1 MAVVNNILN
10 KVSLN
15 TAKYNENLQKMRKKT
30 KAETKEM
37 GSAFKAMGSAWAAV
51 AGAISAGALG
61 NAIVKELKATESA
74 VASFITTTGGVDEA
88 RNTFEMLQQAARDT
102 LQPFDAL
109 KAAALDLR
117 RNGIA
122 PSAEQLKTFSQIA
135 VSSGKS
141 LETVTSSFTAALQG
155 RFKALTQLGITAQD
169 MGDKLAL
176 TYKGTTTEIE
186 KNSAALA
193 GYFEKIGEENRG
205 ALDYLQNGMTG
216 ALNHLDNAWGDFVR
230 SIAESGLGQAIADTI
245 RVGANAL
252 DGFTQ
257 WINNNKQPIQKFF
270 NAWSDYIKRL
280 GNDFQQLQR
289 DMESWFQ
296 TSEKINGKGTEEK
309 TPGFLG
315 WITSLSQT
323 AGEKYFELFN
333 GSDAERAYKAE
344 KERLKALFDQRTAN
358 MKKGSAAYTAE
369 VEKLNQSIVD
379 LERKFSDKQT
389 TVFGRVL
396 KFFDPED
403 TAAKLVKFSDEYTEY
418 LEEADRKRK
427 EFEDGLKGT
436 GEGTDGIGD
445 TVLFGSQ
452 KGTKS
457 AFRAL
462 TDSWRDYYNNIMDL
476 QKSAMSDREKIDAE
490 YFSKLAELQEQAGKS
505 QTATAE
511 EINTVRELLEAEHA
525 QKIKELRE
533 QALTFY
539 TDVIGNEEQQIRE
552 SYSRKM
558 EDLEAFH
565 ADQLLSESEF
575 LDARNALY
583 EQYNN
588 DMLALR
594 EKQKKKGDG
603 GLFFSTEQ
611 AKELQAFGDGMDT
624 LSGAFSNLT
633 DSMSQSGAKYKALFA
648 IQKAFAVASATANAI
663 VAWSQALSDPT
674 QVSWVAKLAQYANAI
689 AMTTNILTQLKGV
702 EMHDRGGRIG
712 AGKIGIVGEYGPE
725 IVTGPANVTSRKDT
739 ADLARSA
746 LNGNGVQVNLY
757 EDASRAGTVDTSQ
770 GMDGEQVINIF
781 VSNIRRG
788 GRMAQAME
796 STYQL
801 HRYGGA

>member
-37 GSAFKAMGSAWAAV
+37 GTAFKAMGNVWAAV

-61 NAIVKELKATESA
+61 NAIVKELKATETA
-74 VASFITTTGGVDEA
+74 VAGFITTAGGVEQA
-88 RNTFEMLQQAARDT
+88 RATFEMLQQAARDT

-109 KAAALDLR
+109 RAAAQDLQ

-141 LETVTSSFTAALQG
+141 LETVTASFTAALQG

-257 WINNNKQPIQKFF
+257 WINNNKQPIQNFF

-323 AGEKYFELFN
+323 AGEKYFELLN
-333 GSDAERAYKAE
+333 GSDAERQYKYQ
-344 KERLKALFDQRTAN
+344 KQQILDVFKRK
-358 MKKGSAAYTAE
+358 MSGYKKGSEEYQKLIEQQNDAI
-369 VEKLNQSIVD
+369 VE
-379 LERKFSDKQT
+379 LEKKFSDKQT

-490 YFSKLAELQEQAGKS
+490 YFSKLAELQEQAKNS
-505 QTATAE
+505 KTATDE

-552 SYSRKM
+552 SYSRKI

-565 ADQLLSESEF
+565 ADQLLSETEF
-575 LDARNALY
+575 LEARNALY
-583 EQYNN
+583 EQYN
-588 DMLALR
+588 AEVTAFKKR
-594 EKQKKKGDG
+594 QKDG
-603 GLFFSTEQ
+603 GSYFFSKEEQ
-611 AKELQAFGDGMDT
+611 QQVAEFSDGMNS
-624 LSGAFSNLT
+624 LSDVFQNLT

-648 IQKAFAVASATANAI
+648 VQKAFAVASATANAI
-663 VAWSQALSDPT
+663 LAWSQALSDTANPT
-674 QVSWVAKLAQYANAI
+674 WIGKLAAYANAV
-689 AMTTNILTQLKGV
+689 ALTTGIITQLKGV
-702 EMHDRGGRIG
+702 EMHDRGGHIG
-712 AGKIGIVGEYGPE
+712 AGKIGIVGEFGPE
-725 IVTGPANVTSRKDT
+725 LVTGPATVTSRKDT

-757 EDASRAGTVDTSQ
+757 EDASRAGTVDASQ

>member
-37 GSAFKAMGSAWAAV
+37 GSAFKAMGNVWAGV

-61 NAIVKELKATESA
+61 TAIVKELKATETA
-74 VASFITTTGGVDEA
+74 VAGFISTVGGVEQA
-88 RNTFEMLQQAARDT
+88 RATFEMLQQAARDT

-109 KAAALDLR
+109 KAAAQDLQ

-135 VSSGKS
+135 ISSGKS
-141 LETVTSSFTAALQG
+141 LETVTASFTAALQG
-155 RFKALTQLGITAQD
+155 RFKALNQLGITAKD

-193 GYFEKIGEENRG
+193 GYFEKIGEENAG
-205 ALDYLQNGMTG
+205 ALDYLQSGMTG

-230 SIAESGLGQAIADTI
+230 AIAESGLGQAIADTI
-245 RVGANAL
+245 RVGASAL
-252 DGFTQ
+252 DGFTA
-257 WINNNKQPIQKFF
+257 WINDNKQPIKEFF
-270 NAWSDYIKRL
+270 NRWSDYIKRL
-280 GNDFQQLQR
+280 GDNFQQLQR
-289 DMESWFQ
+289 DMLSWFE
-296 TSEKINGKGTEEK
+296 TSQKINGNEEET
-309 TPGFLG
+309 TPGFFG
-315 WITSLSQT
+315 WLDSLATT

-333 GSDAERAYKAE
+333 GSEAERAYKYQKQQIIDVFAR
-344 KERLKALFDQRTAN
+344 KMSQY
-358 MKKGSAAYTAE
+358 KKGSEEYQ
-369 VEKLNQSIVD
+369 KLIEQQNQAIVD
-379 LERKFSDKQT
+379 LEKKYADEQT

-396 KFFDPED
+396 KFLSPED
-403 TAAKLVKFSDEYTEY
+403 TGQKLIKNAEQYTKY

-427 EFEDGLKGT
+427 EFEENLAGSAGSEDSGDSFKPFGT
-436 GEGTDGIGD
+436 QGVKTQIKVLED
-445 TVLFGSQ
+445 TWG
-452 KGTKS
+452 
-457 AFRAL
+457 A
-462 TDSWRDYYNNIMDL
+462 YYAKMLEL
-476 QKSAMSDREKIDAE
+476 QSDAMSEKAKIDAE
-490 YFSKLAELQEQAGKS
+490 YFSKLAELQEQAKNS
-505 QTATAE
+505 QTATDE

-525 QKIKELRE
+525 AKIKQLRE

-539 TDVIGNEEQQIRE
+539 TEVIGNEEEQIRE

-603 GLFFSTEQ
+603 GLFFTTEQ

-633 DSMSQSGAKYKALFA
+633 NSMSQSGAKYKALFA
-648 IQKAFAVASATANAI
+648 IQKAFAVASATTNAI
-663 VAWSQALSDPT
+663 LAWSKALGESEGG
-674 QVSWVAKLAQYANAI
+674 WLAALANYASAV
-689 AMTTNILTQLKGV
+689 AMTTNILSQLKGV
-702 EMHDRGGRIG
+702 EMHDRGGRIA

>member
-30 KAETKEM
+30 QTETKEI
-37 GSAFKAMGSAWAAV
+37 GSAFKAMGNVWAGV

-61 NAIVKELKATESA
+61 TAIVKELKATETA
-74 VASFITTTGGVDEA
+74 VAGFISTAGGVEQA
-88 RNTFEMLQQAARDT
+88 RATFEMLQQAARDT

-109 KAAALDLR
+109 KAAAQDLQ

-122 PSAEQLKTFSQIA
+122 PSAEQLTTFSQIA
-135 VSSGKS
+135 ISSGKS
-141 LETVTSSFTAALQG
+141 LETVTASFTAALQG
-155 RFKALTQLGITAQD
+155 RFKALNQLGITAKD

-193 GYFEKIGEENRG
+193 GYFEKIGEENAG
-205 ALDYLQNGMTG
+205 ALDYLQSGMTG

-230 SIAESGLGQAIADTI
+230 GIAESGLGQAIADTI
-245 RVGANAL
+245 RVGASAL
-252 DGFTQ
+252 DGFTA
-257 WINNNKQPIQKFF
+257 WINDNKQPIKQFF
-270 NAWSDYIKRL
+270 NRWSDYIKRL
-280 GNDFQQLQR
+280 GADFQQLQR
-289 DMESWFQ
+289 DMLSWFE
-296 TSEKINGKGTEEK
+296 TSQKINGTEEK
-309 TPGFLG
+309 SPGFFG
-315 WITSLSQT
+315 WLDSLATT

-333 GSDAERAYKAE
+333 GSEAERAYKYQKQQIIDVFAR
-344 KERLKALFDQRTAN
+344 KMSQY
-358 MKKGSAAYTAE
+358 KKGTEEYQ
-369 VEKLNQSIVD
+369 KLIEQQNQAILD
-379 LERKFSDKQT
+379 LEKKYADEQT
-389 TVFGRVL
+389 TVIGRVF
-396 KFFDPED
+396 KFLSPED
-403 TAAKLVKFSDEYTEY
+403 TGQKLIKNAEQYTKY

-427 EFEDGLKGT
+427 EFEENLAGSAGSEDGGDSFKPFGT
-436 GEGTDGIGD
+436 QGVKTQIKVLED
-445 TVLFGSQ
+445 TWG
-452 KGTKS
+452 
-457 AFRAL
+457 A
-462 TDSWRDYYNNIMDL
+462 YYAKMLEL
-476 QKSAMSDREKIDAE
+476 QSDAMTEREKIDAE

-533 QALTFY
+533 QALAFY
-539 TDVIGNEEQQIRE
+539 TESVGNEEQQIRE

-558 EDLEAFH
+558 EDLEAYH

-575 LDARNALY
+575 LEARNALY

-603 GLFFSTEQ
+603 GLFFTTEQ
-611 AKELQAFGDGMDT
+611 AKELQTFSDGMDT
-624 LSGAFSNLT
+624 LSGAFSNLAN
-633 DSMSQSGAKYKALFA
+633 SMGQSGAKYKALFA
-648 IQKAFAVASATANAI
+648 MQKAFAVASATTNAI
-663 VAWSQALSDPT
+663 LAWSKALGQSEGGWLT
-674 QVSWVAKLAQYANAI
+674 ALANYASAV

-702 EMHDRGGRIG
+702 EMHDRGGRIA
-712 AGKIGIVGEYGPE
+712 AGKIGIVGEFGPE
-725 IVTGPANVTSRKDT
+725 LVTGPANVTSRKDT

>member
-37 GSAFKAMGSAWAAV
+37 GAAFKAMGSAWAAV

-61 NAIVKELKATESA
+61 NAIIKELKATESA

-141 LETVTSSFTAALQG
+141 LETVTASFTAALQG
-155 RFKALTQLGITAQD
+155 RFKALTQLGITAKD
-169 MGDKLAL
+169 AGDKIAL

-193 GYFEKIGEENRG
+193 GYFEEIGKQNKG
-205 ALDYLQNGMTG
+205 ALDYLQSGMTG

-230 SIAESGLGQAIADTI
+230 GIAESGLGQAIADTI

-252 DGFTQ
+252 DGFTK
-257 WINNNKQPIQKFF
+257 WINDNKQPIKKFF
-270 NAWSDYIKRL
+270 NAWSDYIKQL
-280 GNDFQQLQR
+280 GRDFQDLQN
-289 DMESWFQ
+289 DMLSWFQ
-296 TSEKINGKGTEEK
+296 TAQKINGNEEQ
-309 TPGFLG
+309 TPGFFGWLSSLG
-315 WITSLSQT
+315 KT

-344 KERLKALFDQRTAN
+344 KTRLKALFDQRVAN
-358 MKKGSAAYTAE
+358 IQKGSAKYMAE
-369 VEKLNQSIVD
+369 VEKFNQSIVN
-379 LERKFSDKQT
+379 LERKFSDEQT

-396 KFFDPED
+396 QFFNPED
-403 TAAKLVKFSDEYTEY
+403 TAEKLSKNADQYTEY
-418 LEEADRKRK
+418 LKEQERKRK
-427 EFEDGLKGT
+427 EFEESLKGTGT

-457 AFRAL
+457 AFKAL

-476 QKSAMSDREKIDAE
+476 QKSAMSERAKIDAE
-490 YFSKLAELQEQAGKS
+490 YYSKLAELDEQARNS

-525 QKIKELRE
+525 HKIKELRE
-533 QALTFY
+533 QAYSFY
-539 TDVIGNEEQQIRE
+539 TDLMGNEEEKIRE

-565 ADQLLSESEF
+565 ADQLLSETEF
-575 LDARNALY
+575 LEARNALY
-583 EQYNN
+583 EQYNAEVT
-588 DMLALR
+588 ALKKR
-594 EKQKKKGDG
+594 QKDG
-603 GLFFSTEQ
+603 GSYFFSKEEQ
-611 AKELQAFGDGMDT
+611 QQVAEFSDGMNS
-624 LSGAFSNLT
+624 LSEAFQNLT
-633 DSMSQSGAKYKALFA
+633 NSMSQSGAKYKALFA

-712 AGKIGIVGEYGPE
+712 AGKIGIVGEFGPE
-725 IVTGPANVTSRKDT
+725 LVTGPANVTSRKDT

-746 LNGNGVQVNLY
+746 LNGNAVQVNLY

>member
-30 KAETKEM
+30 QTETKEI
-37 GSAFKAMGSAWAAV
+37 GSAFKAMGNVWAGV

-61 NAIVKELKATESA
+61 AAVIKELKATETA
-74 VASFITTTGGVDEA
+74 VAGFITTAGGVEQA
-88 RNTFEMLQQAARDT
+88 RATFEMLQQAARDT

-109 KAAALDLR
+109 RAAAQDLQ

-141 LETVTSSFTAALQG
+141 LETVTASFTAALQG

-257 WINNNKQPIQKFF
+257 WINNNKQPIQNFF

-333 GSDAERAYKAE
+333 GSDAERQYKYQ
-344 KERLKALFDQRTAN
+344 KQQILDVFKRK
-358 MKKGSAAYTAE
+358 MSGYKKGSEEYQKLIEQQNDAI
-369 VEKLNQSIVD
+369 VE
-379 LERKFSDKQT
+379 LEKKFSDKQT

-552 SYSRKM
+552 SYSRKI

-565 ADQLLSESEF
+565 ADQLLSETEF
-575 LDARNALY
+575 LEARNALY
-583 EQYNN
+583 EQYN
-588 DMLALR
+588 AEVTAFKKR
-594 EKQKKKGDG
+594 QKEG
-603 GLFFSTEQ
+603 GSYFFSKEEQ
-611 AKELQAFGDGMDT
+611 QQVAEFSDGMNS
-624 LSGAFSNLT
+624 LSDVFQNLT

-663 VAWSQALSDPT
+663 LAWSQALSDTANPT
-674 QVSWVAKLAQYANAI
+674 WIGKLAAYANAV
-689 AMTTNILTQLKGV
+689 ALTTGIITQLKGV
-702 EMHDRGGRIG
+702 EMHDRGGHIG
-712 AGKIGIVGEYGPE
+712 AGKIGIVGEFGPE
-725 IVTGPANVTSRKDT
+725 LVTGPANVTSRKDT

-757 EDASRAGTVDTSQ
+757 EDASRAGTVDASQ

>member
-30 KAETKEM
+30 KAETKEI
-37 GSAFKAMGSAWAAV
+37 GSAFKAMGNVWAGV

-61 NAIVKELKATESA
+61 AAIVKELKATESA

-141 LETVTSSFTAALQG
+141 LETVTASFTAALQG
-155 RFKALTQLGITAQD
+155 RFKALNQLGITAQD
-169 MGDKLAL
+169 MGTKLSL

-193 GYFEKIGEENRG
+193 GYFKEIGEQNKG
-205 ALDYLQNGMTG
+205 ALDYLQSGMTG
-216 ALNHLDNAWGDFVR
+216 AFNHLDNAWGDFVR
-230 SIAESGLGQAIADTI
+230 SLAESGIGKLITDAVREIAGGLDSVTSWINENSPYIKQFFQSIGDAFGTIAKVVKDSTESALKFIAKFWDDSESESKDGISNIGFFLSQFFNFARVGFLEDVAKPAAKAWGAISGGLTAIGEGLGSSLSGGNFFDAYNNSLNRNANEMIQTQKELNAAIKFQLQDIDNARKNLVEELNKPLPTPKLPEAVSFQIGGAGGKSGGSKAAADTW
-245 RVGANAL
+245 GAYYSKML
-252 DGFTQ
+252 E
-257 WINNNKQPIQKFF
+257 
-270 NAWSDYIKRL
+270 
-280 GNDFQQLQR
+280 LQ
-289 DMESWFQ
+289 S
-296 TSEKINGKGTEEK
+296 N
-309 TPGFLG
+309 
-315 WITSLSQT
+315 
-323 AGEKYFELFN
+323 
-333 GSDAERAYKAE
+333 
-344 KERLKALFDQRTAN
+344 
-358 MKKGSAAYTAE
+358 
-369 VEKLNQSIVD
+369 
-379 LERKFSDKQT
+379 
-389 TVFGRVL
+389 
-396 KFFDPED
+396 
-403 TAAKLVKFSDEYTEY
+403 
-418 LEEADRKRK
+418 
-427 EFEDGLKGT
+427 
-436 GEGTDGIGD
+436 
-445 TVLFGSQ
+445 
-452 KGTKS
+452 
-457 AFRAL
+457 
-462 TDSWRDYYNNIMDL
+462 
-476 QKSAMSDREKIDAE
+476 AMSDREKIDAE

-511 EINTVRELLEAEHA
+511 EINTVRELLETEHA

-533 QALTFY
+533 QALAFY
-539 TDVIGNEEQQIRE
+539 TESVGNEEQQIRE

-565 ADQLLSESEF
+565 ADQLLSENEF
-575 LDARNALY
+575 LEARNALY
-583 EQYNN
+583 EQYNA
-588 DMLALR
+588 DVTAFKKR
-594 EKQKKKGDG
+594 QKDG
-603 GLFFSTEQ
+603 GSYFFSKEEQ
-611 AKELQAFGDGMDT
+611 QQVAEFSDGMNS
-624 LSGAFSNLT
+624 LSDAFQNLT
-633 DSMSQSGAKYKALFA
+633 NSMSQSGAKYKALFA

-663 VAWSQALSDPT
+663 VAWSQALADPT
-674 QVSWVAKLAQYANAI
+674 QVSWIAKLAQYANAI

-712 AGKIGIVGEYGPE
+712 AGKIGIVGEFGPE

>member
-30 KAETKEM
+30 KAETKKM

-141 LETVTSSFTAALQG
+141 LETVTASFTAALQG
-155 RFKALTQLGITAQD
+155 RFKALNQLGITAKD

-193 GYFEKIGEENRG
+193 GYFEKIGEQNKG
-205 ALDYLQNGMTG
+205 ALDYLQSGMTG

-230 SIAESGLGQAIADTI
+230 GIAESGLGQAIADTI

-252 DGFTQ
+252 DGFTA
-257 WINNNKQPIQKFF
+257 WINDNKQPIKEFF
-270 NAWSDYIKRL
+270 NRWSDYIKRL
-280 GNDFQQLQR
+280 GDDFQQLQR
-289 DMESWFQ
+289 DMLSWFE
-296 TSEKINGKGTEEK
+296 TSQKINGKGTEEK

-333 GSDAERAYKAE
+333 GSDAERQYKYQ
-344 KERLKALFDQRTAN
+344 KQQILDVFKRK
-358 MKKGSAAYTAE
+358 MSGYKKGSEEYQKLIEQQNDAI
-369 VEKLNQSIVD
+369 VE
-379 LERKFSDKQT
+379 LEKKFSDKQT

-565 ADQLLSESEF
+565 ADQLLSETEF
-575 LDARNALY
+575 LEARNALY
-583 EQYNN
+583 EQYN
-588 DMLALR
+588 AEVTAFKKR
-594 EKQKKKGDG
+594 QKEG
-603 GLFFSTEQ
+603 GSYFFSKEEQ
-611 AKELQAFGDGMDT
+611 QQVAEFSDGMNS
-624 LSGAFSNLT
+624 LSDVFQNLT

-663 VAWSQALSDPT
+663 LAWSQALSDTANPT
-674 QVSWVAKLAQYANAI
+674 WIGKLAAYANAV
-689 AMTTNILTQLKGV
+689 ALTTGIITQLKGV
-702 EMHDRGGRIG
+702 EMHDRGGHIG
-712 AGKIGIVGEYGPE
+712 AGKIGIVGEFGPE
-725 IVTGPANVTSRKDT
+725 LVTGPATVTSRKDT

-757 EDASRAGTVDTSQ
+757 EDASRAGTVDASQ

>member
-109 KAAALDLR
+109 KAAAQDLQ

-135 VSSGKS
+135 ISSGKS
-141 LETVTSSFTAALQG
+141 LETVTASFTAALQG
-155 RFKALTQLGITAQD
+155 RFKALNQLGITAKD

-193 GYFEKIGEENRG
+193 GYFEKIGEENAK
-205 ALDYLQNGMTG
+205 ALDYLQSGMTG

-230 SIAESGLGQAIADTI
+230 GIAESGLGQAIADTI

-252 DGFTQ
+252 DGFTA
-257 WINNNKQPIQKFF
+257 WINDNKQPIKEFF
-270 NAWSDYIKRL
+270 NRWSDYIKRL

-289 DMESWFQ
+289 DMLSWFE
-296 TSEKINGKGTEEK
+296 TSQKINGNEEEN
-309 TPGFLG
+309 TPGFFG
-315 WITSLSQT
+315 WIDTIAQT

-358 MKKGSAAYTAE
+358 IKKGSAEYTAE
-369 VEKLNQSIVD
+369 VEKFNQSIVD
-379 LERKFSDKQT
+379 LERKYSDKQT

-418 LEEADRKRK
+418 LNKADRKRK
-427 EFEDGLKGT
+427 EFEENLAGSAGSGDTGIIT
-436 GEGTDGIGD
+436 RSFGEGTGKNVASRAATD
-445 TVLFGSQ
+445 TWGAYYAKMLELQSDAM
-452 KGTKS
+452 TE
-457 AFRAL
+457 RA
-462 TDSWRDYYNNIMDL
+462 
-476 QKSAMSDREKIDAE
+476 KIDAE
-490 YFSKLAELQEQAGKS
+490 YFSKLAELQEQAAKS

-533 QALTFY
+533 QALAFY
-539 TDVIGNEEQQIRE
+539 TESVGNEEQQIRD

-565 ADQLLSESEF
+565 ADQLLSETEF
-575 LDARNALY
+575 LEARNALY
-583 EQYNN
+583 EQYN
-588 DMLALR
+588 AEVTEFKKR
-594 EKQKKKGDG
+594 QKDG
-603 GLFFSTEQ
+603 GSYFFSKEEQ
-611 AKELQAFGDGMDT
+611 QQVAEFSDGMNS
-624 LSGAFSNLT
+624 LSDAFQNLT
-633 DSMSQSGAKYKALFA
+633 NSMSQSGAKYKALFA

-702 EMHDRGGRIG
+702 EMHDRGGRIA

>member
-141 LETVTSSFTAALQG
+141 LETVTASFTAALQG
-155 RFKALTQLGITAQD
+155 RFKALNQLGITAQD
-169 MGDKLAL
+169 MGTKLAL

-193 GYFEKIGEENRG
+193 GYFKEIGEQNKG
-205 ALDYLQNGMTG
+205 ALDYLQSGMTG

-230 SIAESGLGQAIADTI
+230 GIAESGLGQAIADTI

-252 DGFTQ
+252 DGFTA
-257 WINNNKQPIQKFF
+257 WINDNKQPIKEFF
-270 NAWSDYIKRL
+270 NRWSDYIKRL

-289 DMESWFQ
+289 DMLSWFE
-296 TSEKINGKGTEEK
+296 TSQKINGNEEN
-309 TPGFLG
+309 TPGFFG
-315 WITSLSQT
+315 WIDSIAQT

-344 KERLKALFDQRTAN
+344 KTRLKALFDQRVAN
-358 MKKGSAAYTAE
+358 IQKGSAEYTAE
-369 VEKLNQSIVD
+369 VEKFNQSIVD

-403 TAAKLVKFSDEYTEY
+403 TAAKLVKYSDEYTEY

-427 EFEDGLKGT
+427 EAEENLNGSAGSGDTGIITRSF
-436 GEGTDGIGD
+436 GEGNGKNVASRAATDTWGAYYAKMLELQSD
-445 TVLFGSQ
+445 AMTE
-452 KGTKS
+452 
-457 AFRAL
+457 RA
-462 TDSWRDYYNNIMDL
+462 
-476 QKSAMSDREKIDAE
+476 KIDAE
-490 YFSKLAELQEQAGKS
+490 YYSKLAELDEQAGKS

-511 EINTVRELLEAEHA
+511 EINTVRELLETEHA

-533 QALTFY
+533 QALAFY
-539 TDVIGNEEQQIRE
+539 TESVGNEEQQIRE

-558 EDLEAFH
+558 EDLEAYH

-575 LDARNALY
+575 LEARNALY
-583 EQYNN
+583 EQYN
-588 DMLALR
+588 AEVTEFKKR
-594 EKQKKKGDG
+594 QKDG
-603 GLFFSTEQ
+603 GSYFFSKEEQ
-611 AKELQAFGDGMDT
+611 QQVAEFSDGMNS
-624 LSGAFSNLT
+624 LSDAFQNLT
-633 DSMSQSGAKYKALFA
+633 NSMSQSGAKYKALFA

-674 QVSWVAKLAQYANAI
+674 QVSWIAKLAQYANAI

-702 EMHDRGGRIG
+702 EMHDRGGRIA

-746 LNGNGVQVNLY
+746 LSGNGVQVNLY

>member
-30 KAETKEM
+30 KAETKEI
-37 GSAFKAMGSAWAAV
+37 GSAFKAVGNVWAGV

-61 NAIVKELKATESA
+61 TAIVKELKATETA
-74 VASFITTTGGVDEA
+74 VAGFINTAGGVEQA
-88 RNTFEMLQQAARDT
+88 RATFEMLQQAARDT

-109 KAAALDLR
+109 RAAAQDLQ

-122 PSAEQLKTFSQIA
+122 LSAEQLKTFSQIA
-135 VSSGKS
+135 ISSGKS
-141 LETVTSSFTAALQG
+141 LETVTASFTAALQG

-169 MGDKLAL
+169 MGNKLAL

-257 WINNNKQPIQKFF
+257 WINNNKQPIQNFF

-333 GSDAERAYKAE
+333 GSDAERQYKYQ
-344 KERLKALFDQRTAN
+344 KQQILDVFKRK
-358 MKKGSAAYTAE
+358 MSGYKKGSEEYQKLIEQQNDAI
-369 VEKLNQSIVD
+369 VE
-379 LERKFSDKQT
+379 LEKKFSDKQT

-552 SYSRKM
+552 SYSRKI

-565 ADQLLSESEF
+565 ADQLLSETEF
-575 LDARNALY
+575 LEARNALY
-583 EQYNN
+583 EQYN
-588 DMLALR
+588 AEVTAFKKR
-594 EKQKKKGDG
+594 QKEG
-603 GLFFSTEQ
+603 GSYFFSKEEQ
-611 AKELQAFGDGMDT
+611 QQVAEFSDGMSS
-624 LSGAFSNLT
+624 LSDVFQNLT

-663 VAWSQALSDPT
+663 LAWSQALSDTANPT
-674 QVSWVAKLAQYANAI
+674 WIGKLAAYANAV
-689 AMTTNILTQLKGV
+689 ALTTGIITQLKGV
-702 EMHDRGGRIG
+702 EMHDRGGHIG
-712 AGKIGIVGEYGPE
+712 AGKIGIVGEFGPE
-725 IVTGPANVTSRKDT
+725 LVTGPANVTSRKDT

>member
-37 GSAFKAMGSAWAAV
+37 GAAFKAMGSAWAAV

-74 VASFITTTGGVDEA
+74 VASFITTTGGVGEA
-88 RNTFEMLQQAARDT
+88 RATFEMLQQAARDT

-141 LETVTSSFTAALQG
+141 LETVTASFTAALQG
-155 RFKALTQLGITAQD
+155 RFKALNQLGITAKD
-169 MGDKLAL
+169 TGDKLAL

-186 KNSAALA
+186 KNSEALA

-216 ALNHLDNAWGDFVR
+216 AFNHLDNAWGDFVR
-230 SIAESGLGQAIADTI
+230 SLAESGIGKLITDAVREIA
-245 RVGANAL
+245 GGL
-252 DGFTQ
+252 DSVTS
-257 WINNNKQPIQKFF
+257 WINENSPYINMFFQSIGDAFGTIAKVVKDSTESAFKFISKFWDDSESESKDGISNIGFFLSQFF
-270 NAWSDYIKRL
+270 NFARA
-280 GNDFQQLQR
+280 
-289 DMESWFQ
+289 
-296 TSEKINGKGTEEK
+296 
-309 TPGFLG
+309 GFLEDVAKPAAKAWG
-315 WITSLSQT
+315 SISGGLTAIGEGLGTALSGGNFFDAYNNSLNRNADEMIQT
-323 AGEKYFELFN
+323 QKELNTAIKFQFQDIDNARKKLVEELNKPLPTPKLPEAVSFQIGGAGGKSGGSKAATDTWGGYYAKMLELQ
-333 GSDAERAYKAE
+333 SDAMSERA
-344 KERLKALFDQRTAN
+344 
-358 MKKGSAAYTAE
+358 
-369 VEKLNQSIVD
+369 
-379 LERKFSDKQT
+379 
-389 TVFGRVL
+389 
-396 KFFDPED
+396 
-403 TAAKLVKFSDEYTEY
+403 
-418 LEEADRKRK
+418 
-427 EFEDGLKGT
+427 
-436 GEGTDGIGD
+436 
-445 TVLFGSQ
+445 
-452 KGTKS
+452 
-457 AFRAL
+457 
-462 TDSWRDYYNNIMDL
+462 
-476 QKSAMSDREKIDAE
+476 KIDAE
-490 YFSKLAELQEQAGKS
+490 YFSKLAELQEQAKNS
-505 QTATAE
+505 QTATDE

-525 QKIKELRE
+525 AKIKQLRE

-565 ADQLLSESEF
+565 ADQLLSETEF
-575 LDARNALY
+575 LEARNALS
-583 EQYNN
+583 EQYN
-588 DMLALR
+588 AEVTAFKKR
-594 EKQKKKGDG
+594 QKEG
-603 GLFFSTEQ
+603 GSYFFSKEEQ
-611 AKELQAFGDGMDT
+611 QQVEQFSDGMNS
-624 LSGAFSNLT
+624 LSDAFQNLT

-663 VAWSQALSDPT
+663 VAWSKA
-674 QVSWVAKLAQYANAI
+674 LAQSEGGWMASLAAYANAI
-689 AMTTNILTQLKGV
+689 SLTTNILTQLKGV
-702 EMHDRGGRIG
+702 EMHDRGGHIG
-712 AGKIGIVGEYGPE
+712 AGKIGIVGEFGPE
-725 IVTGPANVTSRKDT
+725 LVTGPANVTSRKQT
-739 ADLARSA
+739 ADLARGA
-746 LNGNGVQVNLY
+746 LNGNNVQVNLI
-757 EDASRAGTVDTSQ
+757 EDASKAGTVDATQ
-770 GMDGEQVINIF
+770 TMDGEQVINIF

>member
-141 LETVTSSFTAALQG
+141 LETVTSTFTAALQG
-155 RFKALTQLGITAQD
+155 RFKALTQLGITAKD

-186 KNSAALA
+186 KNSEALA

-216 ALNHLDNAWGDFVR
+216 AFNHLDNAWGDFVR
-230 SIAESGLGQAIADTI
+230 SLAESGFGKLITDSVREIASCLDSVTSWINTNSPYIKQFFQSIGDAFGTI
-245 RVGANAL
+245 AKVVKDSTESALKFIAKFWDDSESESKDGISNIGFFLSQFFNFARVGFLEDVAKPAA
-252 DGFTQ
+252 
-257 WINNNKQPIQKFF
+257 K
-270 NAWSDYIKRL
+270 AWGAISGGLTAIGEGL
-280 GNDFQQLQR
+280 G
-289 DMESWFQ
+289 
-296 TSEKINGKGTEEK
+296 
-309 TPGFLG
+309 
-315 WITSLSQT
+315 TSLS
-323 AGEKYFELFN
+323 GGN
-333 GSDAERAYKAE
+333 
-344 KERLKALFDQRTAN
+344 
-358 MKKGSAAYTAE
+358 
-369 VEKLNQSIVD
+369 
-379 LERKFSDKQT
+379 
-389 TVFGRVL
+389 
-396 KFFDPED
+396 FFD
-403 TAAKLVKFSDEYTEY
+403 A
-418 LEEADRKRK
+418 
-427 EFEDGLKGT
+427 
-436 GEGTDGIGD
+436 
-445 TVLFGSQ
+445 
-452 KGTKS
+452 
-457 AFRAL
+457 
-462 TDSWRDYYNNIMDL
+462 YNNSLNRNANEIIQTQKELNAAIKFQL
-476 QKSAMSDREKIDAE
+476 QDIDNARKNLVEELNKPLPTPKLPEAVSFQIGGAGGKSGGSKAAADTWGAYYAKMLELQSNAMSDRAKIDAE
-490 YFSKLAELQEQAGKS
+490 YFSKLAELQEQAKNS

-525 QKIKELRE
+525 TKIKQLRE

-539 TDVIGNEEQQIRE
+539 TEVIGNEEEQIRE

-565 ADQLLSESEF
+565 ADQLLSETEF
-575 LDARNALY
+575 LEARNALY
-583 EQYNN
+583 EQYN
-588 DMLALR
+588 AEVTAFKKR
-594 EKQKKKGDG
+594 QKEG
-603 GLFFSTEQ
+603 GSYFFSKEEQ
-611 AKELQAFGDGMDT
+611 QQVAEFSDGMNG
-624 LSGAFSNLT
+624 LSDAFQNLT

-663 VAWSQALSDPT
+663 VAWSKALS
-674 QVSWVAKLAQYANAI
+674 QSEGGWIASLAAYANAI
-689 AMTTNILTQLKGV
+689 ALTTNILTQLKGV
-702 EMHDRGGRIG
+702 EMHDRGGHIG
-712 AGKIGIVGEYGPE
+712 AGKIGIVGEFGPE
-725 IVTGPANVTSRKDT
+725 LVTGPANVTSRKQT
-739 ADLARSA
+739 ADLARGA
-746 LNGNGVQVNLY
+746 LNGNNVQVNLI
-757 EDASRAGTVDTSQ
+757 EDASRAGTVDASQ
-770 GMDGEQVINIF
+770 TMDGEQVINIF

>member
-30 KAETKEM
+30 QTETKEI
-37 GSAFKAMGSAWAAV
+37 GSAFKAMGNVWAGV

-61 NAIVKELKATESA
+61 TAIVKELKATETA
-74 VASFITTTGGVDEA
+74 VAGFITTAGGVEQA
-88 RNTFEMLQQAARDT
+88 RATFEMLQQAARDT

-109 KAAALDLR
+109 KAAAQDLQ

-122 PSAEQLKTFSQIA
+122 PSAEQLTTFSQIA
-135 VSSGKS
+135 ISSGKS
-141 LETVTSSFTAALQG
+141 LETVTASFTAALQG
-155 RFKALTQLGITAQD
+155 RFKALTQLGITAKD

-193 GYFEKIGEENRG
+193 GYFEKIGKENAG
-205 ALDYLQNGMTG
+205 ALDYLQSGMTG

-230 SIAESGLGQAIADTI
+230 GIAESGLGQAIADTI

-252 DGFTQ
+252 DGFTK
-257 WINNNKQPIQKFF
+257 WINDNKQPIKEFF
-270 NAWSDYIKRL
+270 NRWSDYIKRL
-280 GNDFQQLQR
+280 GDDFQQLQR
-289 DMESWFQ
+289 DMSSWFE
-296 TSEKINGKGTEEK
+296 TSQKVNGAEEN

-315 WITSLSQT
+315 WIDTIAQT

-344 KERLKALFDQRTAN
+344 KKRLKALFDQRVAN
-358 MKKGSAAYTAE
+358 IKKGSTEYTAE
-369 VEKLNQSIVD
+369 VEKFNQSIVD

-396 KFFDPED
+396 NFFDPED

-418 LEEADRKRK
+418 LDEADRKRK
-427 EFEDGLKGT
+427 EFEENLAGSAGSAGAGIITQPFSEGT
-436 GEGTDGIGD
+436 GRNVASRAATDTWG
-445 TVLFGSQ
+445 
-452 KGTKS
+452 
-457 AFRAL
+457 A
-462 TDSWRDYYNNIMDL
+462 YYAKMLEL
-476 QKSAMSDREKIDAE
+476 QSDAMSEREKIDAE
-490 YFSKLAELQEQAGKS
+490 YYSKLAELQEQAGKS

-511 EINTVRELLEAEHA
+511 EINTVRELLETEHA

-533 QALTFY
+533 QALAFY
-539 TDVIGNEEQQIRE
+539 TESVGNEEQQIRE

-594 EKQKKKGDG
+594 DKQKKKGDG
-603 GLFFSTEQ
+603 GLFFTTEQ

-624 LSGAFSNLT
+624 LSGAFSNLA
-633 DSMSQSGAKYKALFA
+633 DSMGQSGAKYKALFA
-648 IQKAFAVASATANAI
+648 IQKAFAVASATTNAI
-663 VAWSQALSDPT
+663 LAWSKA
-674 QVSWVAKLAQYANAI
+674 LAQSEGGWLTALANYASAV

-702 EMHDRGGRIG
+702 EMHDRGGRIA

>member
-30 KAETKEM
+30 KAETKEI
-37 GSAFKAMGSAWAAV
+37 GSAFKAMGNVWAGV

-61 NAIVKELKATESA
+61 TAIVKELKATETA
-74 VASFITTTGGVDEA
+74 VAGFITTAGGVEQA
-88 RNTFEMLQQAARDT
+88 RATFEMLQQAARDT

-109 KAAALDLR
+109 KAAAQDLQ

-141 LETVTSSFTAALQG
+141 LETVTASFTAALQG
-155 RFKALTQLGITAQD
+155 RFKALNQLGITAKD

-193 GYFEKIGEENRG
+193 GYFEKIGEENAG
-205 ALDYLQNGMTG
+205 ALDYLQSGITG
-216 ALNHLDNAWGDFVR
+216 AFNHLDNAWGDFVR
-230 SIAESGLGQAIADTI
+230 SLAESGIGKLITDAVREIAGGLDSVTSWI
-245 RVGANAL
+245 NENSPYIKQFFQSIGDAFGIIAKVVKDSTESAFKFISKFWDDSESESKDGISNIGFFLSQFFNFARVGFMENVAKPAA
-252 DGFTQ
+252 T
-257 WINNNKQPIQKFF
+257 
-270 NAWSDYIKRL
+270 AWGSISGGLTAIGEGL
-280 GNDFQQLQR
+280 G
-289 DMESWFQ
+289 
-296 TSEKINGKGTEEK
+296 
-309 TPGFLG
+309 
-315 WITSLSQT
+315 TSLSGGNFFDAYNNSLNRNADEMIET
-323 AGEKYFELFN
+323 AKHWDQAIKFQLQDIDNNRKKLAEELNKPLPTPKLPESVSFQIGGSGGGRN
-333 GSDAERAYKAE
+333 GGSKAATDTWGGYYAKMLELQSDAMSEKA
-344 KERLKALFDQRTAN
+344 
-358 MKKGSAAYTAE
+358 
-369 VEKLNQSIVD
+369 
-379 LERKFSDKQT
+379 
-389 TVFGRVL
+389 
-396 KFFDPED
+396 
-403 TAAKLVKFSDEYTEY
+403 
-418 LEEADRKRK
+418 
-427 EFEDGLKGT
+427 
-436 GEGTDGIGD
+436 
-445 TVLFGSQ
+445 
-452 KGTKS
+452 
-457 AFRAL
+457 
-462 TDSWRDYYNNIMDL
+462 
-476 QKSAMSDREKIDAE
+476 KIDAE
-490 YFSKLAELQEQAGKS
+490 YFSKLAELQEQAKNS

-558 EDLEAFH
+558 EDLEAYH

-575 LDARNALY
+575 LEARNALY
-583 EQYNN
+583 EQYN
-588 DMLALR
+588 AEVTEFKKR
-594 EKQKKKGDG
+594 QKDG
-603 GLFFSTEQ
+603 GSYFFSKEEQ
-611 AKELQAFGDGMDT
+611 QQVAEFSDGMNS
-624 LSGAFSNLT
+624 LSDAFHNLT
-633 DSMSQSGAKYKALFA
+633 NSMSQSGAKYKALFA

-712 AGKIGIVGEYGPE
+712 AGKIGIVGEFGPE
-725 IVTGPANVTSRKDT
+725 LVTGPANVTSRKDT

-788 GRMAQAME
+788 GRMAQTME

>member
-30 KAETKEM
+30 KAETKEI
-37 GSAFKAMGSAWAAV
+37 GSAFKAMGNVWAGV

-61 NAIVKELKATESA
+61 TAIVKEMKATETA
-74 VASFITTTGGVDEA
+74 VAGFINTAGGVEQA
-88 RNTFEMLQQAARDT
+88 RATFEMLQQAARDT

-109 KAAALDLR
+109 RAAAQDLQ

-141 LETVTSSFTAALQG
+141 LETVTASFTAALQG
-155 RFKALTQLGITAQD
+155 RFKSLNQLGITAKD

-186 KNSAALA
+186 KNSASLA
-193 GYFEKIGEENRG
+193 GYFEKIGEENAG
-205 ALDYLQNGMTG
+205 ALDYLQSGMTG

-230 SIAESGLGQAIADTI
+230 AIAESGLGQAIADTI
-245 RVGANAL
+245 RVGASAL
-252 DGFTQ
+252 DGFTA
-257 WINNNKQPIQKFF
+257 WINDNRQPIKEFF
-270 NAWSDYIKRL
+270 NRWSDYIKKL
-280 GNDFQQLQR
+280 GKDFQNLQN
-289 DMESWFQ
+289 DMLSWFE
-296 TSEKINGKGTEEK
+296 TSQKINGNEET
-309 TPGFLG
+309 TPGFFG
-315 WITSLSQT
+315 WLDSLATT

-333 GSDAERAYKAE
+333 GSEAERSYKYQKQQIIDVFAR
-344 KERLKALFDQRTAN
+344 KMSQY
-358 MKKGSAAYTAE
+358 KKGSEEYQ
-369 VEKLNQSIVD
+369 KLIEEQNQAIVD
-379 LERKFSDKQT
+379 LEKKYADEQT

-396 KFFDPED
+396 KFLSPED
-403 TAAKLVKFSDEYTEY
+403 TGQKLIKNAEQYTKY

-427 EFEDGLKGT
+427 ETEENLNGSAGPEDT
-436 GEGTDGIGD
+436 GDG
-445 TVLFGSQ
+445 F
-452 KGTKS
+452 KPFGTKGGTSGGKLATDTWS
-457 AFRAL
+457 A
-462 TDSWRDYYNNIMDL
+462 YYAKMLEL
-476 QKSAMSDREKIDAE
+476 QSDAMSEREKIDAE

-511 EINTVRELLEAEHA
+511 EINTVRELLETEHA

-603 GLFFSTEQ
+603 GLFFTTEQ

-624 LSGAFSNLT
+624 LSGAFSNLAN
-633 DSMSQSGAKYKALFA
+633 SMSQSGAKYKALFA
-648 IQKAFAVASATANAI
+648 IQKAFAVASATTNAI
-663 VAWSQALSDPT
+663 LAWSKALGESEGG
-674 QVSWVAKLAQYANAI
+674 WLAALANYATAV
-689 AMTTNILTQLKGV
+689 AMTTNILSQLKGV
-702 EMHDRGGRIG
+702 EMHDRGGRIA

>member
-30 KAETKEM
+30 QTETKEI
-37 GSAFKAMGSAWAAV
+37 GSAFKAMGNVWAGV

-61 NAIVKELKATESA
+61 TAVVKELKATETA
-74 VASFITTTGGVDEA
+74 VAGFITTAGGVEQA
-88 RNTFEMLQQAARDT
+88 RATFEMLQQAARDT

-109 KAAALDLR
+109 KAAAQDLQ

-122 PSAEQLKTFSQIA
+122 PSAEQLTTFSQIA
-135 VSSGKS
+135 ISSGKS
-141 LETVTSSFTAALQG
+141 LETVTASFTAALQG
-155 RFKALTQLGITAQD
+155 RFKALTQLGITAKD
-169 MGDKLAL
+169 AGDKIAL

-193 GYFEKIGEENRG
+193 GYFEEIGKQNKG
-205 ALDYLQNGMTG
+205 ALDYLQSGITG

-252 DGFTQ
+252 DGFTK
-257 WINNNKQPIQKFF
+257 WINDNKQPIKEFF
-270 NAWSDYIKRL
+270 NRWSDYIKRL
-280 GNDFQQLQR
+280 GDDFQQLQR
-289 DMESWFQ
+289 DMSSWFE
-296 TSEKINGKGTEEK
+296 TSQKVNGTEEN
-309 TPGFLG
+309 TPGFFG
-315 WITSLSQT
+315 WIDTIAQT

-344 KERLKALFDQRTAN
+344 KERLKALFDQRVAN
-358 MKKGSAAYTAE
+358 IQKGSAEYTAE
-369 VEKLNQSIVD
+369 VEKFNQSIVD
-379 LERKFSDKQT
+379 LERKYSDKQT

-396 KFFDPED
+396 NFFDPED
-403 TAAKLVKFSDEYTEY
+403 TAEKLVKYSDEYTKY
-418 LEEADRKRK
+418 LDEADRKRK
-427 EFEDGLKGT
+427 EFEENLAGTAGSAGAGIITQPFSEGT
-436 GEGTDGIGD
+436 GRNVASRAATDTWG
-445 TVLFGSQ
+445 
-452 KGTKS
+452 
-457 AFRAL
+457 A
-462 TDSWRDYYNNIMDL
+462 YYAKMLEL
-476 QKSAMSDREKIDAE
+476 QSDAMSEREKIDTE
-490 YFSKLAELQEQAGKS
+490 YYSKLAELQEQAGKS

-511 EINTVRELLEAEHA
+511 EINTVRELLETEHA

-533 QALTFY
+533 QALAFY
-539 TDVIGNEEQQIRE
+539 TESVGNEEQQIRE

-603 GLFFSTEQ
+603 GLFFTTEQ
-611 AKELQAFGDGMDT
+611 AKELQTFSDGMDT
-624 LSGAFSNLT
+624 LSGAFGNLAN
-633 DSMSQSGAKYKALFA
+633 SMGQSGAKYKALFA
-648 IQKAFAVASATANAI
+648 IQKAFAVASATTNAI
-663 VAWSQALSDPT
+663 LAWSKALGQSEGGWLT
-674 QVSWVAKLAQYANAI
+674 ALANYASAV

-702 EMHDRGGRIG
+702 EMHDRGGRIA

>member
-30 KAETKEM
+30 KTETKEM
-37 GSAFKAMGSAWAAV
+37 GAAFKAMGNVWAAV

-61 NAIVKELKATESA
+61 NAIVKELKATETA
-74 VASFITTTGGVDEA
+74 VAGFINTAGGVEQA
-88 RNTFEMLQQAARDT
+88 RATFEMLQQAARDT

-109 KAAALDLR
+109 RAAAQDLQ

-141 LETVTSSFTAALQG
+141 LETVTASFTAALQG

-257 WINNNKQPIQKFF
+257 WINNNKQPIQNFF

-333 GSDAERAYKAE
+333 GSDAERQYKYQ
-344 KERLKALFDQRTAN
+344 KQQILDVFKRK
-358 MKKGSAAYTAE
+358 MSGYKKGSEEYQKLIEQQNDAI
-369 VEKLNQSIVD
+369 VE
-379 LERKFSDKQT
+379 LEKKFSDKQT

-552 SYSRKM
+552 SYSRKI

-565 ADQLLSESEF
+565 ADQLLSETEF
-575 LDARNALY
+575 LEARNALY
-583 EQYNN
+583 EQYN
-588 DMLALR
+588 AEVTAFKKR
-594 EKQKKKGDG
+594 QKEG
-603 GLFFSTEQ
+603 GSYFFSKEEQ
-611 AKELQAFGDGMDT
+611 QQVAEFSDGMNS
-624 LSGAFSNLT
+624 LSDVFQNLT

-663 VAWSQALSDPT
+663 LAWSQALSDTANPT
-674 QVSWVAKLAQYANAI
+674 WIGKLAAYANAV
-689 AMTTNILTQLKGV
+689 ALTTGIITQLKGV
-702 EMHDRGGRIG
+702 EMHDRGGHIG
-712 AGKIGIVGEYGPE
+712 AGKIGIVGEFGPE
-725 IVTGPANVTSRKDT
+725 LVTGPATVTSRKDT

-757 EDASRAGTVDTSQ
+757 EDASRAGTVDASQ

>member
-141 LETVTSSFTAALQG
+141 LETVTASFTAALQG
-155 RFKALTQLGITAQD
+155 RFKALNQLGITAQD
-169 MGDKLAL
+169 MGTKLAL

-193 GYFEKIGEENRG
+193 GYFKEIGEQNKG
-205 ALDYLQNGMTG
+205 ALDYLQSGMTG

-230 SIAESGLGQAIADTI
+230 GIAESGLGQAIADTI

-252 DGFTQ
+252 DGFTA
-257 WINNNKQPIQKFF
+257 WINDNKQPIKEFF
-270 NAWSDYIKRL
+270 NRWSDYIKRL
-280 GNDFQQLQR
+280 GDDFQQLQR
-289 DMESWFQ
+289 DMLSWFE
-296 TSEKINGKGTEEK
+296 TSQKINGNEEN
-309 TPGFLG
+309 TPGFFG
-315 WITSLSQT
+315 WIDTIAQT

-358 MKKGSAAYTAE
+358 IKKGSAEYTAE
-369 VEKLNQSIVD
+369 VEKFNQSIVD

-418 LEEADRKRK
+418 LDEADRKRK
-427 EFEDGLKGT
+427 EHEENLKGT
-436 GEGTDGIGD
+436 TDSGDTGIITRPFGEGTGKNTASRAATD
-445 TVLFGSQ
+445 TWGAYYAKMLELQSDAM
-452 KGTKS
+452 TE
-457 AFRAL
+457 RA
-462 TDSWRDYYNNIMDL
+462 
-476 QKSAMSDREKIDAE
+476 KIDAE
-490 YFSKLAELQEQAGKS
+490 YYSKLAELDEQAGKS

-533 QALTFY
+533 QALAFY
-539 TDVIGNEEQQIRE
+539 TESVGNEEQQIRE

-558 EDLEAFH
+558 EDLEAYH

-575 LDARNALY
+575 LEARNALY
-583 EQYNN
+583 EQYN
-588 DMLALR
+588 AEVTEFKKR
-594 EKQKKKGDG
+594 QKDG
-603 GLFFSTEQ
+603 GSYFFSKEEQ
-611 AKELQAFGDGMDT
+611 QQVAEFSDGMNS
-624 LSGAFSNLT
+624 LSDAFQNLT
-633 DSMSQSGAKYKALFA
+633 NSMSQSGAKYKALFA

-712 AGKIGIVGEYGPE
+712 AGKIGIVGEFGPE

>member
-37 GSAFKAMGSAWAAV
+37 GSAFKAMGNVWAGV

-61 NAIVKELKATESA
+61 AAVIKELKATETA
-74 VASFITTTGGVDEA
+74 VAGFISTAGGVEQA
-88 RNTFEMLQQAARDT
+88 RATFEMLQQAARDT

-109 KAAALDLR
+109 RAAAQDLQ

-135 VSSGKS
+135 ISSGKS
-141 LETVTSSFTAALQG
+141 LETVTASFTAALQG
-155 RFKALTQLGITAQD
+155 RFKALNQLGITAKD

-193 GYFEKIGEENRG
+193 GYFEKIGEENAG
-205 ALDYLQNGMTG
+205 ALDYLQSGMTG
-216 ALNHLDNAWGDFVR
+216 AFNHLDNAWGDFVR
-230 SIAESGLGQAIADTI
+230 SLAESGIGKLITDAVREIAGGLDSVTSWINENSPYIKQFFQSIGDAFGTIAKIVKDSTESALKFIAKFWDDSESESKDGISNIGFFLSQFFNFARVGFLEDVAKPAVKAWGAISGGLTAIGEGLGSSLSGGNFFDAYNNSLNRNANEIIQTQKELNAAIKFQLQDIDIARKNLVEELNKPLPTPKLPEAVSFQIGGAGGKSGGSKAAADTW
-245 RVGANAL
+245 GGYYAKMLELQSNAM
-252 DGFTQ
+252 
-257 WINNNKQPIQKFF
+257 
-270 NAWSDYIKRL
+270 S
-280 GNDFQQLQR
+280 
-289 DMESWFQ
+289 
-296 TSEKINGKGTEEK
+296 
-309 TPGFLG
+309 
-315 WITSLSQT
+315 
-323 AGEKYFELFN
+323 
-333 GSDAERAYKAE
+333 ERA
-344 KERLKALFDQRTAN
+344 
-358 MKKGSAAYTAE
+358 
-369 VEKLNQSIVD
+369 
-379 LERKFSDKQT
+379 
-389 TVFGRVL
+389 
-396 KFFDPED
+396 
-403 TAAKLVKFSDEYTEY
+403 
-418 LEEADRKRK
+418 
-427 EFEDGLKGT
+427 
-436 GEGTDGIGD
+436 
-445 TVLFGSQ
+445 
-452 KGTKS
+452 
-457 AFRAL
+457 
-462 TDSWRDYYNNIMDL
+462 
-476 QKSAMSDREKIDAE
+476 KIDAE

-511 EINTVRELLEAEHA
+511 EINTVRELLETEHA

-533 QALTFY
+533 QAFAFY
-539 TDVIGNEEQQIRE
+539 TESVGNEEQQIRD

-603 GLFFSTEQ
+603 GLFFTTEQ
-611 AKELQAFGDGMDT
+611 AKELQSFSDGMDT
-624 LSGAFSNLT
+624 LSGAFSSLT
-633 DSMSQSGAKYKALFA
+633 ATMSQSGAKYKALFA
-648 IQKAFAVASATANAI
+648 IQKAFAVASATTNAI
-663 VAWSQALSDPT
+663 LAWSKALGQSEGGWIA
-674 QVSWVAKLAQYANAI
+674 SLAAYANAI
-689 AMTTNILTQLKGV
+689 ALTTNILTQLKGV
-702 EMHDRGGRIG
+702 EMHDRGGRIA

>member
-61 NAIVKELKATESA
+61 AAVVKELKATETA
-74 VASFITTTGGVDEA
+74 VAGFISTAGGVEQA
-88 RNTFEMLQQAARDT
+88 RATFEMLQQAARDT

-109 KAAALDLR
+109 KAAAQDLQ

-135 VSSGKS
+135 ISSGKS
-141 LETVTSSFTAALQG
+141 LETVTASFTAALQG
-155 RFKALTQLGITAQD
+155 RFKALNQLGITAKD

-193 GYFEKIGEENRG
+193 GYFEKIGEQNKG
-205 ALDYLQNGMTG
+205 ALDYLQSGMTG
-216 ALNHLDNAWGDFVR
+216 AFNHLDNAWGDFVR
-230 SIAESGLGQAIADTI
+230 SLAESGIGKLITDAMREIAGGLDSVTSWINENSPYIKQFFQSIGDAFGTIAKVVKDSTESALKFIAKFWDDSESESKDGISNIGFFLSQFFNFARVGFLEDVAKPAAKAWGAISGGLTAIGEGLGSSLSGGNFFDAYNNSLNRNANELIQTQKELNAAIKFQLQDIDNARKNLVEELNKPLPTPKLPEAVSFQIGGAGGKSGGSKAAADTW
-245 RVGANAL
+245 GAYFAKML
-252 DGFTQ
+252 E
-257 WINNNKQPIQKFF
+257 
-270 NAWSDYIKRL
+270 
-280 GNDFQQLQR
+280 LQ
-289 DMESWFQ
+289 S
-296 TSEKINGKGTEEK
+296 N
-309 TPGFLG
+309 
-315 WITSLSQT
+315 
-323 AGEKYFELFN
+323 
-333 GSDAERAYKAE
+333 
-344 KERLKALFDQRTAN
+344 
-358 MKKGSAAYTAE
+358 
-369 VEKLNQSIVD
+369 
-379 LERKFSDKQT
+379 
-389 TVFGRVL
+389 
-396 KFFDPED
+396 
-403 TAAKLVKFSDEYTEY
+403 
-418 LEEADRKRK
+418 
-427 EFEDGLKGT
+427 
-436 GEGTDGIGD
+436 
-445 TVLFGSQ
+445 
-452 KGTKS
+452 
-457 AFRAL
+457 
-462 TDSWRDYYNNIMDL
+462 
-476 QKSAMSDREKIDAE
+476 AMSEREKIDAE

-511 EINTVRELLEAEHA
+511 EINTVRELLETEHA

-533 QALTFY
+533 QALAFY
-539 TDVIGNEEQQIRE
+539 TESVGNEEQQIRE

-558 EDLEAFH
+558 EDLEAYH

-575 LDARNALY
+575 LEARNALY
-583 EQYNN
+583 EQYN
-588 DMLALR
+588 AEVTEFKKR
-594 EKQKKKGDG
+594 QKDG
-603 GLFFSTEQ
+603 GSYFFSKEEQ
-611 AKELQAFGDGMDT
+611 QQVAEFSDGMNS
-624 LSGAFSNLT
+624 LSDAFQNLT
-633 DSMSQSGAKYKALFA
+633 NSMSQSGAKYKALFA

-712 AGKIGIVGEYGPE
+712 AGKIGIVGEFGPE
-725 IVTGPANVTSRKDT
+725 LVTGPANVTSRKDT

>member
-30 KAETKEM
+30 KAETKEI
-37 GSAFKAMGSAWAAV
+37 GSAFKAMGNVWAGV

-61 NAIVKELKATESA
+61 SAVVKELKATETA
-74 VASFITTTGGVDEA
+74 VAGFISTAGGVEQA
-88 RNTFEMLQQAARDT
+88 RATFEMLQQAARDT

-109 KAAALDLR
+109 RAAAQDLQ

-135 VSSGKS
+135 ISSGKS
-141 LETVTSSFTAALQG
+141 LETVTASFTAALQG
-155 RFKALTQLGITAQD
+155 RFKALNQLGITAKD

-193 GYFEKIGEENRG
+193 GYFEKIGEENAG
-205 ALDYLQNGMTG
+205 ALDYLQSGMTG
-216 ALNHLDNAWGDFVR
+216 ALNHFDNAWGDFVR
-230 SIAESGLGQAIADTI
+230 GIAESGLGQAIADTI

-333 GSDAERAYKAE
+333 GSDAERQYKYQ
-344 KERLKALFDQRTAN
+344 KQQILDVFKRK
-358 MKKGSAAYTAE
+358 MSGYKKGSEEYQKLIEQQNDAI
-369 VEKLNQSIVD
+369 VE
-379 LERKFSDKQT
+379 LEKKFSDKQT

-476 QKSAMSDREKIDAE
+476 QKSAMSEREKIDAE
-490 YFSKLAELQEQAGKS
+490 YFSKLAELQEQAKNS

-594 EKQKKKGDG
+594 EKQKGDG

-663 VAWSQALSDPT
+663 LAWSQALSDTANPT
-674 QVSWVAKLAQYANAI
+674 WIGKLAAYANAV
-689 AMTTNILTQLKGV
+689 ALTTGIITQLKGV

-712 AGKIGIVGEYGPE
+712 AGKIGIVGEFGPE
-725 IVTGPANVTSRKDT
+725 LVTGPANVTSRKDT

-757 EDASRAGTVDTSQ
+757 EDASRAGTVDASQ
-770 GMDGEQVINIF
+770 TMDGEQVINIF

-788 GRMAQAME
+788 GRMAQAIE

>member
-30 KAETKEM
+30 QTETKEI
-37 GSAFKAMGSAWAAV
+37 GSAFKAMGNVWAGV

-61 NAIVKELKATESA
+61 TAVVKELKATETA
-74 VASFITTTGGVDEA
+74 VAGFITTAGGVEQA
-88 RNTFEMLQQAARDT
+88 RATFEMLQQAARDT

-109 KAAALDLR
+109 KAAAQDLQ

-122 PSAEQLKTFSQIA
+122 PSAEQLTTFSQIA
-135 VSSGKS
+135 ISSGKS
-141 LETVTSSFTAALQG
+141 LETVTASFTAALQG
-155 RFKALTQLGITAQD
+155 RFKALNQLGITAKD

-193 GYFEKIGEENRG
+193 GYFEKIGEENAG
-205 ALDYLQNGMTG
+205 ALDYLQSGMTG

-230 SIAESGLGQAIADTI
+230 GIAESGLGQAIADTI

-252 DGFTQ
+252 DGFTA
-257 WINNNKQPIQKFF
+257 WINDNKQPIKEFF
-270 NAWSDYIKRL
+270 NRWSDYIKRL
-280 GNDFQQLQR
+280 GDDFQQLQR
-289 DMESWFQ
+289 DMSSWFE
-296 TSEKINGKGTEEK
+296 TSQKINGNEEET

-315 WITSLSQT
+315 WLTSIGKT

-344 KERLKALFDQRTAN
+344 KTRLKALFDQRVAN
-358 MKKGSAAYTAE
+358 IKKGSAEYTAE
-369 VEKLNQSIVD
+369 VEKFNQSIVD
-379 LERKFSDKQT
+379 LERKYSDKQT
-389 TVFGRVL
+389 TLFGRVL
-396 KFFDPED
+396 NFYDPED
-403 TAAKLVKFSDEYTEY
+403 TAEKLVKYSNEYTEY
-418 LEEADRKRK
+418 LNEADRKRK
-427 EFEDGLKGT
+427 EHEENLKGT
-436 GEGTDGIGD
+436 TDSGDTGIITRPFGEGTGKNAANRAATD
-445 TVLFGSQ
+445 TWGAYYAKMLELQSDAM
-452 KGTKS
+452 TE
-457 AFRAL
+457 RA
-462 TDSWRDYYNNIMDL
+462 
-476 QKSAMSDREKIDAE
+476 KIDAE
-490 YFSKLAELQEQAGKS
+490 YYSKLAELDEQAGKS

-533 QALTFY
+533 QALAFY
-539 TDVIGNEEQQIRE
+539 TESVGNEEQQIRD

-603 GLFFSTEQ
+603 GLFFTTEQ
-611 AKELQAFGDGMDT
+611 TKELQAFSDGMDT
-624 LSGAFSNLT
+624 LSGAFSSLT
-633 DSMSQSGAKYKALFA
+633 ATMSQSGAKYKALFA
-648 IQKAFAVASATANAI
+648 IQKAFAVASATTNAI
-663 VAWSQALSDPT
+663 LAWSKALGESEGG
-674 QVSWVAKLAQYANAI
+674 WLAALANYATAV

-702 EMHDRGGRIG
+702 EMHDRGGRIA

-746 LNGNGVQVNLY
+746 LTGNGVQVNLY

>member
-30 KAETKEM
+30 QTETKEI
-37 GSAFKAMGSAWAAV
+37 GSAFKAVGNVWAGV

-61 NAIVKELKATESA
+61 TAIVKELKATETA
-74 VASFITTTGGVDEA
+74 VAGFINTAGGVEQA
-88 RNTFEMLQQAARDT
+88 RATFEMLQQAARDT

-109 KAAALDLR
+109 KAAALDLQ

-122 PSAEQLKTFSQIA
+122 PSAEQLTTFSQIA

-141 LETVTSSFTAALQG
+141 LETVTASFTAALQG
-155 RFKALTQLGITAQD
+155 RFKALNQLGITAKD
-169 MGDKLAL
+169 TGDKLAL

-193 GYFEKIGEENRG
+193 GYFQKIGEENAG
-205 ALDYLQNGMTG
+205 ALDYLQSGMTG
-216 ALNHLDNAWGDFVR
+216 AFNHLDNAWGDFVR
-230 SIAESGLGQAIADTI
+230 SLAESGIGKLITDAVREIAGGLDSVTSWINENSPYIKQFFQSIGDAFGTI
-245 RVGANAL
+245 AKVVKDSAESAFKFISKFWDDSESESKDGISNIGFFLSQFFNFARVGFMENVAKPAA
-252 DGFTQ
+252 T
-257 WINNNKQPIQKFF
+257 
-270 NAWSDYIKRL
+270 AWGAISGGLTAIGEGL
-280 GNDFQQLQR
+280 G
-289 DMESWFQ
+289 
-296 TSEKINGKGTEEK
+296 
-309 TPGFLG
+309 
-315 WITSLSQT
+315 TSLSGGNFFDAYNNSLNRNANEIIQT
-323 AGEKYFELFN
+323 QKELNAAIKFQLQDIDNARKNLVEELNKPLPTPKLPEAVSFQIGGAGGKSGGSKAAADTWGAYYAKMLELQ
-333 GSDAERAYKAE
+333 SDAMSERA
-344 KERLKALFDQRTAN
+344 
-358 MKKGSAAYTAE
+358 
-369 VEKLNQSIVD
+369 
-379 LERKFSDKQT
+379 
-389 TVFGRVL
+389 
-396 KFFDPED
+396 
-403 TAAKLVKFSDEYTEY
+403 
-418 LEEADRKRK
+418 
-427 EFEDGLKGT
+427 
-436 GEGTDGIGD
+436 
-445 TVLFGSQ
+445 
-452 KGTKS
+452 
-457 AFRAL
+457 
-462 TDSWRDYYNNIMDL
+462 
-476 QKSAMSDREKIDAE
+476 KIDAE

-505 QTATAE
+505 QTATAK
-511 EINTVRELLEAEHA
+511 EINTVRELLETEHA

-594 EKQKKKGDG
+594 EKQKGDG
-603 GLFFSTEQ
+603 GLFFFTEQ
-611 AKELQAFGDGMDT
+611 AKELQAFSDGMDT
-624 LSGAFSNLT
+624 LSGAFGNLAN
-633 DSMSQSGAKYKALFA
+633 SMGQSGAKYKALFA
-648 IQKAFAVASATANAI
+648 IQKAFAVASATTNSI
-663 VAWSQALSDPT
+663 LAWSKALGQSEGGWLT
-674 QVSWVAKLAQYANAI
+674 ALANYASAV
-689 AMTTNILTQLKGV
+689 AMTTNILSQLKGV
-702 EMHDRGGRIG
+702 EMHDRGGRIA

>member
-30 KAETKEM
+30 QTETKEI
-37 GSAFKAMGSAWAAV
+37 GSAFKTMGNVWAGV

-61 NAIVKELKATESA
+61 TAVVKEMKATETA
-74 VASFITTTGGVDEA
+74 VAGFINTAGGVEQA
-88 RNTFEMLQQAARDT
+88 RATFEMLQQAARDT

-109 KAAALDLR
+109 RAAAQDLQ

-135 VSSGKS
+135 ISSGKS
-141 LETVTSSFTAALQG
+141 LETVTASFTATLQG
-155 RFKALTQLGITAQD
+155 RFKALNQLGITAKD

-193 GYFEKIGEENRG
+193 GYFEKIGEENAG
-205 ALDYLQNGMTG
+205 ALDYLQSGMTG

-230 SIAESGLGQAIADTI
+230 GIAESGLGQAIADTI

-252 DGFTQ
+252 DGFTA
-257 WINNNKQPIQKFF
+257 WINDNKQPIKEFF
-270 NAWSDYIKRL
+270 NRWSDYIKRL
-280 GNDFQQLQR
+280 GDDFQQLQR
-289 DMESWFQ
+289 DMLSWFE
-296 TSEKINGKGTEEK
+296 TSKKINGNEET
-309 TPGFLG
+309 TPGFFG
-315 WITSLSQT
+315 WLDSIATT

-333 GSDAERAYKAE
+333 GSEAERSYKYQKQQIIDVFAR
-344 KERLKALFDQRTAN
+344 KMSQY
-358 MKKGSAAYTAE
+358 KKGSAEYQ
-369 VEKLNQSIVD
+369 KLIEQQNQAIVD
-379 LERKFSDKQT
+379 LEKKYANEQT
-389 TVFGRVL
+389 TGFGRVL
-396 KFFDPED
+396 KFLSPED
-403 TAAKLVKFSDEYTEY
+403 TGQKLIKNAEQYTKY

-427 EFEDGLKGT
+427 ELEEKLGGSAGSEDA
-436 GEGTDGIGD
+436 GD
-445 TVLFGSQ
+445 SFKPFGNTQ
-452 KGTKS
+452 GVKTQIKVIEDTWS
-457 AFRAL
+457 AYYSRIIKMQE
-462 TDSWRDYYNNIMDL
+462 DS
-476 QKSAMSDREKIDAE
+476 ASDRAKIDAD
-490 YFSKLAELQEQAGKS
+490 YFAKLAELQEESAKS
-505 QTATAE
+505 TTATAE
-511 EINTVRELLEAEHA
+511 QVALAREIIEAEHQNRLA
-525 QKIKELRE
+525 EL
-533 QALTFY
+533 QARAHEFY
-539 TDVIGNEEQQIRE
+539 IQTIGDEEEQIRE
-552 SYSRKM
+552 SYARKL
-558 EDLEAFH
+558 EELQAFNEQQLLTEAEFLEAR
-565 ADQLLSESEF
+565 A
-575 LDARNALY
+575 ALY
-583 EQYNN
+583 EQYTA
-588 DMLALR
+588 DLTTL
-594 EKQKKKGDG
+594 KKKQRGDADA
-603 GLFFSTEQ
+603 FFTKEQ
-611 AKELQAFGDGMDT
+611 REELQAFSDGTNT
-624 LSGAFSNLT
+624 LSDAFSNLT
-633 DSMSQSGAKYKALFA
+633 ANMSQSGAAYKTMFAL
-648 IQKAFAVASATANAI
+648 QKAFAVASATTNAI
-663 VAWSQALSDPT
+663 LAWSKALGESEGGWMQAL
-674 QVSWVAKLAQYANAI
+674 ANYATAV

-702 EMHDRGGRIG
+702 EMHDRGGRIA

>member
-61 NAIVKELKATESA
+61 NAIVKELKATGSA

-141 LETVTSSFTAALQG
+141 LETVTASFTAALQG
-155 RFKALTQLGITAQD
+155 RFKALNQLGITAQD
-169 MGDKLAL
+169 MGTKLAL

-193 GYFEKIGEENRG
+193 GYFKEIGEQNKG
-205 ALDYLQNGMTG
+205 ALDYLQSGMTG
-216 ALNHLDNAWGDFVR
+216 AFNHLDNAWGDFVR
-230 SIAESGLGQAIADTI
+230 SLAESGIGKLITDAVREIAGGLDSVTSWINENSPYIKQFFQSIGDAFGTIAKVVKDSTESALKFIAKFWDDSESESKDGISNIGFFLSQFFNFARVGFLEDMAKPAAKAWGAISGGLTAIGEGLGSSLSGGNFFDAYNNSLNRNANEIIQTQKELNAAIKFQLQDIDNARKNLVEELNKPLPTPKLPEAVSFQIGGAGGKSGGSKAAADTW
-245 RVGANAL
+245 GAYFAKML
-252 DGFTQ
+252 E
-257 WINNNKQPIQKFF
+257 
-270 NAWSDYIKRL
+270 
-280 GNDFQQLQR
+280 LQ
-289 DMESWFQ
+289 S
-296 TSEKINGKGTEEK
+296 N
-309 TPGFLG
+309 
-315 WITSLSQT
+315 
-323 AGEKYFELFN
+323 
-333 GSDAERAYKAE
+333 
-344 KERLKALFDQRTAN
+344 
-358 MKKGSAAYTAE
+358 
-369 VEKLNQSIVD
+369 
-379 LERKFSDKQT
+379 
-389 TVFGRVL
+389 
-396 KFFDPED
+396 
-403 TAAKLVKFSDEYTEY
+403 
-418 LEEADRKRK
+418 
-427 EFEDGLKGT
+427 
-436 GEGTDGIGD
+436 
-445 TVLFGSQ
+445 
-452 KGTKS
+452 
-457 AFRAL
+457 
-462 TDSWRDYYNNIMDL
+462 
-476 QKSAMSDREKIDAE
+476 AMSEREKIDAE

-511 EINTVRELLEAEHA
+511 EINTVRELLETEHA

-533 QALTFY
+533 QALAFY
-539 TDVIGNEEQQIRE
+539 TESVGNEEQQIRE

-558 EDLEAFH
+558 EDLEAYH

-575 LDARNALY
+575 LEARNALY
-583 EQYNN
+583 EQYN
-588 DMLALR
+588 AEVTEFKKR
-594 EKQKKKGDG
+594 QKDG
-603 GLFFSTEQ
+603 GSYFFSKEEQ
-611 AKELQAFGDGMDT
+611 QQVAEFSDGMNS
-624 LSGAFSNLT
+624 LSDAFQNLT
-633 DSMSQSGAKYKALFA
+633 NSMSQSGAKYKALFA

-712 AGKIGIVGEYGPE
+712 AGKIGIVGEFGPE
-725 IVTGPANVTSRKDT
+725 LVTGPANVTSRKDT

-746 LNGNGVQVNLY
+746 LNGNAVQVNLY

>member
-30 KAETKEM
+30 EAETKEI
-37 GSAFKAMGSAWAAV
+37 GSAFKTMGNVWAGV

-61 NAIVKELKATESA
+61 AAVVKELKATETA
-74 VASFITTTGGVDEA
+74 VAGFISTAGGVEQA
-88 RNTFEMLQQAARDT
+88 RATFEMLQQAARDT

-109 KAAALDLR
+109 RAAAQDLQ

-135 VSSGKS
+135 ISSGKS
-141 LETVTSSFTAALQG
+141 LETVTASFTAALQG
-155 RFKALTQLGITAQD
+155 RFKALNQLGITAKD

-193 GYFEKIGEENRG
+193 GYFEKIGEENAG
-205 ALDYLQNGMTG
+205 ALDYLQSGMTG

-230 SIAESGLGQAIADTI
+230 GIAESGLGQAIADTI

-252 DGFTQ
+252 DGFTA
-257 WINNNKQPIQKFF
+257 WINDNKQPIKEFF
-270 NAWSDYIKRL
+270 NRWSDYIKRL
-280 GNDFQQLQR
+280 GDDFQALQR
-289 DMESWFQ
+289 DMLSWFE
-296 TSEKINGKGTEEK
+296 TSQKINGNEEEN
-309 TPGFLG
+309 TPGFFG
-315 WITSLSQT
+315 WIDTIAQT

-358 MKKGSAAYTAE
+358 IKKSSAEYTAE
-369 VEKLNQSIVD
+369 VEKFNQSIVD
-379 LERKFSDKQT
+379 LERKYSDKQT
-389 TVFGRVL
+389 TVVGRVL

-403 TAAKLVKFSDEYTEY
+403 TAEKLVKYSDEYTEY
-418 LEEADRKRK
+418 LNEADRKRK
-427 EFEDGLKGT
+427 EFEENLAGSAGSGDTGIIT
-436 GEGTDGIGD
+436 RSFGEGTGKNVASRAATD
-445 TVLFGSQ
+445 TWG
-452 KGTKS
+452 
-457 AFRAL
+457 A
-462 TDSWRDYYNNIMDL
+462 YYAKMLEL
-476 QKSAMSDREKIDAE
+476 QSDAMSEREKIDAE

-533 QALTFY
+533 QALAFY
-539 TDVIGNEEQQIRE
+539 TESVGNEEQQIRD

-588 DMLALR
+588 DMLALH

-603 GLFFSTEQ
+603 GLFFTTEQ
-611 AKELQAFGDGMDT
+611 AKELQAFSDGMDT
-624 LSGAFSNLT
+624 LSGAFSSLT
-633 DSMSQSGAKYKALFA
+633 ATMSQSGAKYKALFA
-648 IQKAFAVASATANAI
+648 IQKAFAVASATTNAI
-663 VAWSQALSDPT
+663 LAWSKALGQSEGG
-674 QVSWVAKLAQYANAI
+674 WLAALANYATAV

-702 EMHDRGGRIG
+702 EMHDRGGRIA

>member
-30 KAETKEM
+30 KAETKEI
-37 GSAFKAMGSAWAAV
+37 GSAFKAMGNVWAGV

-61 NAIVKELKATESA
+61 AAVVKELKATETA
-74 VASFITTTGGVDEA
+74 VAGFISTAGGVEQA
-88 RNTFEMLQQAARDT
+88 RATFEMLQQAARDT

-109 KAAALDLR
+109 RAAAQDLQ

-135 VSSGKS
+135 ISSGKS
-141 LETVTSSFTAALQG
+141 LETVTASFTATLQG
-155 RFKALTQLGITAQD
+155 RFKALNQLGITAKD

-193 GYFEKIGEENRG
+193 GYFEKIGEENAG
-205 ALDYLQNGMTG
+205 ALDYLQSGMTG

-230 SIAESGLGQAIADTI
+230 GIAESGLGQAIADTI

-252 DGFTQ
+252 DGFTA
-257 WINNNKQPIQKFF
+257 WINDNKQPIKEFF
-270 NAWSDYIKRL
+270 NRWSDYIKRL
-280 GNDFQQLQR
+280 GDDFQALQR
-289 DMESWFQ
+289 DMLSWFE
-296 TSEKINGKGTEEK
+296 TSQKINGNEEET
-309 TPGFLG
+309 TPGFFG
-315 WITSLSQT
+315 WIDTIAQT

-344 KERLKALFDQRTAN
+344 KTRLKALFDQRVAN
-358 MKKGSAAYTAE
+358 IKKGSAEYTAE
-369 VEKLNQSIVD
+369 VEKFNQSIVD
-379 LERKFSDKQT
+379 LERKYSDKQT
-389 TVFGRVL
+389 TLFGRVL
-396 KFFDPED
+396 NFYDPED
-403 TAAKLVKFSDEYTEY
+403 TAEKLVKYSDEYTEY
-418 LEEADRKRK
+418 LKEADRKRK
-427 EFEDGLKGT
+427 EFEENLAGSADSGDTGIIT
-436 GEGTDGIGD
+436 RSFGEGTGKNVASRAATD
-445 TVLFGSQ
+445 TWG
-452 KGTKS
+452 
-457 AFRAL
+457 A
-462 TDSWRDYYNNIMDL
+462 YYAKMLEL
-476 QKSAMSDREKIDAE
+476 QSDAMSEREKIDAE

-533 QALTFY
+533 QALAFY
-539 TDVIGNEEQQIRE
+539 TESVGNEEQQIRD

-603 GLFFSTEQ
+603 GLFFTTEQ
-611 AKELQAFGDGMDT
+611 AKELQAFSDGMDT
-624 LSGAFSNLT
+624 LSGAFSSLT
-633 DSMSQSGAKYKALFA
+633 ATMSQSGAKYKALFA
-648 IQKAFAVASATANAI
+648 IQKAFAVASATTNAI
-663 VAWSQALSDPT
+663 LAWSKALGESEGG
-674 QVSWVAKLAQYANAI
+674 WLAALANYATAV

-702 EMHDRGGRIG
+702 EMHDRGGRIA

>member
-30 KAETKEM
+30 QTETKEI
-37 GSAFKAMGSAWAAV
+37 GSAFKAMGNVWAGV

-61 NAIVKELKATESA
+61 TAIVKELKATETA
-74 VASFITTTGGVDEA
+74 VAGFITTAGGVEQA
-88 RNTFEMLQQAARDT
+88 RATFEMLQQAARDT

-109 KAAALDLR
+109 KAAAQDLQ

-122 PSAEQLKTFSQIA
+122 PSAEQLTTFSQIA
-135 VSSGKS
+135 ISSGKS
-141 LETVTSSFTAALQG
+141 LETVTASFTAALQG
-155 RFKALTQLGITAQD
+155 RFKALTQLGITAKD
-169 MGDKLAL
+169 AGDKIAL

-193 GYFEKIGEENRG
+193 GYFEKIGKENAG
-205 ALDYLQNGMTG
+205 ALDYLQSGMTG

-252 DGFTQ
+252 DGFTK
-257 WINNNKQPIQKFF
+257 WINDNKQPIKEFF
-270 NAWSDYIKRL
+270 NRWSDYIKRL
-280 GNDFQQLQR
+280 GDDFQQLQR
-289 DMESWFQ
+289 DMLSWFE
-296 TSEKINGKGTEEK
+296 TSQKINGTEEN

-315 WITSLSQT
+315 WLTSIGQT

-344 KERLKALFDQRTAN
+344 KTRLKALFDQRVAN
-358 MKKGSAAYTAE
+358 IRKGSAEYTAE
-369 VEKLNQSIVD
+369 VEKFNQSIVD
-379 LERKFSDKQT
+379 LERKYSDKQT

-396 KFFDPED
+396 NFFDPED
-403 TAAKLVKFSDEYTEY
+403 TAKKLVKFSDEYTKY
-418 LEEADRKRK
+418 LDEAERKRK
-427 EFEDGLKGT
+427 EFEENLAGTAGSAGAGIITQPFSEGT
-436 GEGTDGIGD
+436 GRNVASRAATDTWG
-445 TVLFGSQ
+445 
-452 KGTKS
+452 
-457 AFRAL
+457 A
-462 TDSWRDYYNNIMDL
+462 YYAKMLEL
-476 QKSAMSDREKIDAE
+476 QSDAMSEREKIDAE
-490 YFSKLAELQEQAGKS
+490 YYSKLAELQEQAGKS

-511 EINTVRELLEAEHA
+511 EINTVRELLETEHA

-533 QALTFY
+533 QALAFY
-539 TDVIGNEEQQIRE
+539 TESVGNEEQQIRE

-603 GLFFSTEQ
+603 GLFFTTEQ
-611 AKELQAFGDGMDT
+611 AKELQAFSDGMDT
-624 LSGAFSNLT
+624 LSGAFGNLAN
-633 DSMSQSGAKYKALFA
+633 SMGQSGAKYKALFA
-648 IQKAFAVASATANAI
+648 IQKAFAVASATTNAI
-663 VAWSQALSDPT
+663 LAWSKALGQSEGGWLT
-674 QVSWVAKLAQYANAI
+674 ALANYASAV
-689 AMTTNILTQLKGV
+689 AMTTNILSQLKGV
-702 EMHDRGGRIG
+702 EMHDRGGRIA

>member
-37 GSAFKAMGSAWAAV
+37 GAAFKAMGSAWAAV

-61 NAIVKELKATESA
+61 NAIIKELKATESA

-141 LETVTSSFTAALQG
+141 LETVTASFTAALQG
-155 RFKALTQLGITAQD
+155 RFKALTQLGITAKD
-169 MGDKLAL
+169 AGDKIAL

-193 GYFEKIGEENRG
+193 GYFKEIGEQNKG
-205 ALDYLQNGMTG
+205 ALDYLQSGMTG

-230 SIAESGLGQAIADTI
+230 GIAESGLGQAIADTI

-252 DGFTQ
+252 DGFTA
-257 WINNNKQPIQKFF
+257 WINDNKQPIKEFF
-270 NAWSDYIKRL
+270 NRWSDYIKRL

-289 DMESWFQ
+289 DMLSWFE
-296 TSEKINGKGTEEK
+296 TSQKINGNEEEN
-309 TPGFLG
+309 TPGFFG
-315 WITSLSQT
+315 WIDTIAQT

-358 MKKGSAAYTAE
+358 IKKGSAEYTAE
-369 VEKLNQSIVD
+369 VEKFNQSIVD
-379 LERKFSDKQT
+379 LERKYSDKQT

-418 LEEADRKRK
+418 LNEADRKRK
-427 EFEDGLKGT
+427 EFEENLAGSAGSGDTGIIT
-436 GEGTDGIGD
+436 RSFGEGTGKNVASRAATD
-445 TVLFGSQ
+445 TWGAYYAKMLELQSEAM
-452 KGTKS
+452 TE
-457 AFRAL
+457 RA
-462 TDSWRDYYNNIMDL
+462 
-476 QKSAMSDREKIDAE
+476 KIDAE
-490 YFSKLAELQEQAGKS
+490 YYSKLAELDEQTGKS

-533 QALTFY
+533 QALAFY
-539 TDVIGNEEQQIRE
+539 TESVGNEEQQIRD

-565 ADQLLSESEF
+565 ADQLLSETEF
-575 LDARNALY
+575 LEARNALY
-583 EQYNN
+583 EQYNAEVT
-588 DMLALR
+588 ALKKR
-594 EKQKKKGDG
+594 QKDG
-603 GLFFSTEQ
+603 GSYFFSKEEQ
-611 AKELQAFGDGMDT
+611 QQVAEFSDGMNS
-624 LSGAFSNLT
+624 LSDAFQNLT
-633 DSMSQSGAKYKALFA
+633 NSMSQSGAKYKALFA

-712 AGKIGIVGEYGPE
+712 AGKIGIVGEFGPE
-725 IVTGPANVTSRKDT
+725 LVTGPANVTSRKDT

-746 LNGNGVQVNLY
+746 LTGNGVQVNLY

>member
-74 VASFITTTGGVDEA
+74 VAGFISTAGGVEQA
-88 RNTFEMLQQAARDT
+88 RATFEMLQQAARDT

-109 KAAALDLR
+109 KAAAQDLQ

-135 VSSGKS
+135 ISSGKS
-141 LETVTSSFTAALQG
+141 LETVTASFTAALQG
-155 RFKALTQLGITAQD
+155 RFKALNQLGITAKD

-193 GYFEKIGEENRG
+193 GYFEKIGEENAG
-205 ALDYLQNGMTG
+205 ALDYLQSGMTG
-216 ALNHLDNAWGDFVR
+216 AFNHLDNAWGDFVR
-230 SIAESGLGQAIADTI
+230 SLAESGIGKLITDAVREIAGGLDSVTSWINENSPYIKQFFQSIGDAFGTI
-245 RVGANAL
+245 AKVVKDSTESALKFITKFWDDSESESKDGISNIGFFLSQFFNFARVGFLEDVAKPAAKAWGAISGGLTAIGEGLGSSLSGGNFFDAYNNSLNRNANEIIQ
-252 DGFTQ
+252 TQ
-257 WINNNKQPIQKFF
+257 KELNAAIKF
-270 NAWSDYIKRL
+270 
-280 GNDFQQLQR
+280 QLQDIDIAR
-289 DMESWFQ
+289 KNLVEELNKPLPTPKLPEAVSFQ
-296 TSEKINGKGTEEK
+296 IGGAGGKSGGSKAATDTWGAYYAK
-309 TPGFLG
+309 ML
-315 WITSLSQT
+315 
-323 AGEKYFELFN
+323 EL
-333 GSDAERAYKAE
+333 
-344 KERLKALFDQRTAN
+344 
-358 MKKGSAAYTAE
+358 
-369 VEKLNQSIVD
+369 QS
-379 LERKFSDKQT
+379 
-389 TVFGRVL
+389 
-396 KFFDPED
+396 
-403 TAAKLVKFSDEYTEY
+403 
-418 LEEADRKRK
+418 
-427 EFEDGLKGT
+427 
-436 GEGTDGIGD
+436 
-445 TVLFGSQ
+445 
-452 KGTKS
+452 
-457 AFRAL
+457 
-462 TDSWRDYYNNIMDL
+462 N
-476 QKSAMSDREKIDAE
+476 AMSEREKIDAE

-511 EINTVRELLEAEHA
+511 EINTVRELLETEHA

-533 QALTFY
+533 QALAFY
-539 TDVIGNEEQQIRE
+539 TESVGNEEQQIRE

-558 EDLEAFH
+558 EDLEAYH

-575 LDARNALY
+575 LEARNALY
-583 EQYNN
+583 EQYN
-588 DMLALR
+588 AKVTEFKKR
-594 EKQKKKGDG
+594 QKDG
-603 GLFFSTEQ
+603 GSYFFSKEEQ
-611 AKELQAFGDGMDT
+611 QQVAEFSDGMNS
-624 LSGAFSNLT
+624 LSDAFQNLT
-633 DSMSQSGAKYKALFA
+633 NSMSQSGAKYKALFA

-712 AGKIGIVGEYGPE
+712 AGKIGIVGEFGPE

>member
-88 RNTFEMLQQAARDT
+88 RDTFEMLQQAARDT

-141 LETVTSSFTAALQG
+141 LETVTASFTAALQG

-169 MGDKLAL
+169 MGNKLAL

-186 KNSAALA
+186 KNSAALT

-252 DGFTQ
+252 DGFTA
-257 WINNNKQPIQKFF
+257 WINDNKQPIKEFF
-270 NAWSDYIKRL
+270 NRWSDYIKRL
-280 GNDFQQLQR
+280 GDDFQQLQR
-289 DMESWFQ
+289 DMLSWFE
-296 TSEKINGKGTEEK
+296 TSQKINGTEEK
-309 TPGFLG
+309 TPGFFG
-315 WITSLSQT
+315 WLDSLATT
-323 AGEKYFELFN
+323 AGDKYFELFN
-333 GSDAERAYKAE
+333 GSEAERSYKYQKQQIIDVFAR
-344 KERLKALFDQRTAN
+344 KMSQY
-358 MKKGSAAYTAE
+358 KKGSEEYQ
-369 VEKLNQSIVD
+369 KLIEQQNQAIVD
-379 LERKFSDKQT
+379 LEKKYADKQT
-389 TVFGRVL
+389 TMFGRVL
-396 KFFDPED
+396 QFFSPED
-403 TAAKLVKFSDEYTEY
+403 TGQKLIKNAEQYTKY

-427 EFEDGLKGT
+427 ELEENLAGSGSST
-436 GEGTDGIGD
+436 GEGIITQPFREGTGRNVASRAAAD
-445 TVLFGSQ
+445 TWGAYFAKMLE
-452 KGTKS
+452 
-457 AFRAL
+457 
-462 TDSWRDYYNNIMDL
+462 L
-476 QKSAMSDREKIDAE
+476 QSNAMSEREKIDAE

-511 EINTVRELLEAEHA
+511 EINTVRELLETEHA

-533 QALTFY
+533 QALAFY
-539 TDVIGNEEQQIRE
+539 TESVGNEEQQIRE

-558 EDLEAFH
+558 EDLEAYH

-575 LDARNALY
+575 LEARNALY
-583 EQYNN
+583 EQYN
-588 DMLALR
+588 AEVTEFKKR
-594 EKQKKKGDG
+594 QKDG
-603 GLFFSTEQ
+603 GSYLFSKEEQQQVAEFS
-611 AKELQAFGDGMDT
+611 DGMNS
-624 LSGAFSNLT
+624 LSDAFQNLT
-633 DSMSQSGAKYKALFA
+633 NSMSQSGAKYKALFA

-702 EMHDRGGRIG
+702 EMHDRGGRIA

>member
-61 NAIVKELKATESA
+61 NAIVKELKATETA
-74 VASFITTTGGVDEA
+74 VAGFISTAGGVEQA
-88 RNTFEMLQQAARDT
+88 RATFEMLQQAARDT

-109 KAAALDLR
+109 KAAAQDLQ

-135 VSSGKS
+135 ISSGKS
-141 LETVTSSFTAALQG
+141 LETVTASFTAALQG
-155 RFKALTQLGITAQD
+155 RFKALNQLGITAKD

-193 GYFEKIGEENRG
+193 GYFEKIGEQNKG
-205 ALDYLQNGMTG
+205 ALDYLQSGMTG

-230 SIAESGLGQAIADTI
+230 GIAESGLGQAIADTI

-252 DGFTQ
+252 DGFTA
-257 WINNNKQPIQKFF
+257 WINDNKQPIKEFF
-270 NAWSDYIKRL
+270 NRWSDYIKRL

-289 DMESWFQ
+289 DMLSWFE
-296 TSEKINGKGTEEK
+296 TSQKINGNEEN
-309 TPGFLG
+309 TPGFFG
-315 WITSLSQT
+315 WIDSIAQT

-344 KERLKALFDQRTAN
+344 KTRLKALFDQRVAN
-358 MKKGSAAYTAE
+358 IKKGSAEYTAE
-369 VEKLNQSIVD
+369 VEKFNQSIVD
-379 LERKFSDKQT
+379 LERKYSDKQT

-418 LEEADRKRK
+418 LNEADRKRK
-427 EFEDGLKGT
+427 EFEENLAGSAGSGDTGIIT
-436 GEGTDGIGD
+436 RSFGEGTGKNVASRAATD
-445 TVLFGSQ
+445 TWGAYYAKMLELQSDAM
-452 KGTKS
+452 TE
-457 AFRAL
+457 RA
-462 TDSWRDYYNNIMDL
+462 
-476 QKSAMSDREKIDAE
+476 KIDAE
-490 YFSKLAELQEQAGKS
+490 YYSKLAELDEQAGKS

-533 QALTFY
+533 QALAFY
-539 TDVIGNEEQQIRE
+539 TESVGNEEQQIRD

-575 LDARNALY
+575 LEARNALY
-583 EQYNN
+583 EQYN
-588 DMLALR
+588 AEVTEFKKR
-594 EKQKKKGDG
+594 QKDG
-603 GLFFSTEQ
+603 GSYFFSKEEQ
-611 AKELQAFGDGMDT
+611 QQVAEFSDGMNS
-624 LSGAFSNLT
+624 LSDAFQNLT
-633 DSMSQSGAKYKALFA
+633 NSMSQSGAKYKALFA

>member
-141 LETVTSSFTAALQG
+141 LETVTASFTAALQG
-155 RFKALTQLGITAQD
+155 RFKALNQLGITAQD
-169 MGDKLAL
+169 MGTKLAL

-193 GYFEKIGEENRG
+193 GYFKEIGEQNKG
-205 ALDYLQNGMTG
+205 ALDYLQSGMTG
-216 ALNHLDNAWGDFVR
+216 AFNHLDNAWGDFVR
-230 SIAESGLGQAIADTI
+230 GIAESGLGQAIADTI

-252 DGFTQ
+252 DGFTA
-257 WINNNKQPIQKFF
+257 WINDNKQPIKEFF
-270 NAWSDYIKRL
+270 NRWSDYIKRL
-280 GNDFQQLQR
+280 GDDFQQLQR
-289 DMESWFQ
+289 DMLSWFE
-296 TSEKINGKGTEEK
+296 TSQKINGTEEK
-309 TPGFLG
+309 TPGFFG
-315 WITSLSQT
+315 WLDSLATT
-323 AGEKYFELFN
+323 AGDKYFELFN
-333 GSDAERAYKAE
+333 GSEAERSYKYQKQQIIDVFAR
-344 KERLKALFDQRTAN
+344 KMSQY
-358 MKKGSAAYTAE
+358 KKGSEEYQ
-369 VEKLNQSIVD
+369 KLIEQQNQAIVD
-379 LERKFSDKQT
+379 LEKKYTDKQT
-389 TVFGRVL
+389 TMFGRVL
-396 KFFDPED
+396 QFFSPED
-403 TAAKLVKFSDEYTEY
+403 TGQKLIKNAEQYTKY

-427 EFEDGLKGT
+427 ELEENLAGSGSST
-436 GEGTDGIGD
+436 GEGIITQPFREGTGRNVASRAATDTWG
-445 TVLFGSQ
+445 
-452 KGTKS
+452 
-457 AFRAL
+457 A
-462 TDSWRDYYNNIMDL
+462 YYAKMLEL
-476 QKSAMSDREKIDAE
+476 QSNAMSEREKIDKE

-505 QTATAE
+505 QTVTAE

-533 QALTFY
+533 QALAFY
-539 TDVIGNEEQQIRE
+539 TESVGNEEQQIRE

-558 EDLEAFH
+558 EDLEAYH

-575 LDARNALY
+575 LEARNALY
-583 EQYNN
+583 EQYN
-588 DMLALR
+588 AKVTEFKKR
-594 EKQKKKGDG
+594 QKDG
-603 GLFFSTEQ
+603 GSYFFSKEEQ
-611 AKELQAFGDGMDT
+611 QQVAEFSDGMNS
-624 LSGAFSNLT
+624 LSDAFQNLT
-633 DSMSQSGAKYKALFA
+633 NSMSQSGAKYKALFA

-712 AGKIGIVGEYGPE
+712 AGKIGIVGEFGPE
-725 IVTGPANVTSRKDT
+725 LVTGPANVTSRKDT